1 MVLSLDP
8 TGNLVINAATGDQ
21 ENLVVTTEKNYV
33 YSVQEQRPTLPG
45 TPGYAK
51 VRWYRALENA
61 ERITGPMTVFDRT
74 LYFASYKPVVP
85 TAGTCTNGG
94 NPTLWGMDFYNPD
107 PGGTDKGGAPRWC
120 PLGKVDPVTGSCQ
133 VALTQNEDPTLL
145 FTDLKGA
152 IIPGVTIRA
161 AQSCATFD
169 TTPNDPALTGMSST
183 KFDIF
188 FGATNTRTG
197 GGTGTPQ
204 AVRPEVP
211 ITRPLPRTTARV
223 DAWALVV
230 D

>member
-1 MVLSLDP
+1 
-8 TGNLVINAATGDQ
+8 
-21 ENLVVTTEKNYV
+21 
-33 YSVQEQRPTLPG
+33 
-45 TPGYAK
+45 
-51 VRWYRALENA
+51 VRWYRALDSA
-61 ERITGPMTVFDRT
+61 QRVTGPMTVFDRT
-74 LYFASYKPVVP
+74 LYFATYKPAIP
-85 TAGTCTNGG
+85 AAGTCTDGG
-94 NPTLWGMDFYNPD
+94 TPTLWGMDFFNAD
-107 PGGTDKGGAPRWC
+107 PLGADKGGAPRWC
-120 PLGKVDPVTGSCQ
+120 PLGKVDSVTGSCQ

-145 FTDLKGA
+145 FPDLKGA

-169 TTPNDPALTGMSST
+169 ATPNDPALTGMSST

-211 ITRPLPRTTARV
+211 ITRPLPRQTARV

>member
-1 MVLSLDP
+1 
-8 TGNLVINAATGDQ
+8 
-21 ENLVVTTEKNYV
+21 
-33 YSVQEQRPTLPG
+33 LPG

-51 VRWYRALENA
+51 VRWYRGLDNA
-61 ERITGPMTVFDRT
+61 ERVTGPMTVFDRT
-74 LYFASYKPVVP
+74 LYFATYTPAVP
-85 TAGTCTNGG
+85 TASTCNQGGT
-94 NPTLWGMDFYNPD
+94 PILWGMDFYNPSPD
-107 PGGTDKGGAPRWC
+107 GINAGGAPRWC
-120 PLGKVDPVTGSCQ
+120 PLGNVDGVSGSCQ
-133 VALTQNEDPTLL
+133 VALIQNENPLAPKTIAPLTEL
-145 FTDLKGA
+145 AGA

-169 TTPNDPALTGMSST
+169 STPNDPALTGMSST

-188 FGATNTRTG
+188 FGATNTRSG

-204 AVRPEVP
+204 AVRPETP